1 MPEDIATVGTA
12 RNVGRSL
19 PSDQAQS
26 VVSGRLEYVTDRRLP
41 GMLHG
46 AVLRATVPHARIVAV
61 DTGRARAMAGV
72 HAVVLGSDVP
82 FNQLGPNEADGPV
95 LADTRIRQ
103 VGDAI
108 ALVAA
113 VDEGTARRAAQ
124 AIVVS
129 TEPLPV
135 VADARTALAPDAPAL
150 YGTGN
155 VAGRISFASGDV
167 EAALAGADLVVHR
180 TVSTPA
186 QEHAAIETPGGVA
199 VWENG
204 RVTIW
209 CGSQNPGL
217 HRRKV
222 ARAMGVELEDVRL
235 VSGPVG
241 GAFGARNDDPMPV
254 LLAVLSHAAG
264 KPVSLRMTREET
276 MVAGPKRHP
285 FHTAVRLG
293 VNRDGTFAASDMT
306 ALGDTGP
313 YLTSGPNVLKT
324 SAEMSVGPY
333 RMGVARFDGQVVH
346 TNNANAGAFRGY
358 GVPQVAFP
366 LETAIDEAAC
376 VLGLDPVEIR
386 LRNLLRGG
394 DRHGLYGHVVTSGL
408 RATEALLAAAADDWW
423 AERARWKRSARAPW
437 RRGTGIAMAVKGVG
451 LGSGRGDAARA
462 RLIVSLDGRVR
473 IWAGP
478 NHTGQAIDVA
488 YRQIAADTLGIAR
501 ERIDVVVGDSQL
513 VPESGAT
520 AASRSMYA
528 GGSAVRAVCE
538 QLLEA
543 VQDLG
548 GPDRLEAAA
557 ARLVDEQRAEFEATF
572 HLPDVADSGMIDP
585 EQLGTYAPHLV
596 YGTSA
601 QVVRLEVNELTGEIR
616 VAGVVCA
623 VDCGTAINP
632 GAVIGQAEGGVVQGL
647 GYALMEDYR
656 MAAGQPLTT
665 SLETYL
671 IPTIRDAPP
680 IRTHLIAG
688 EEPSGPLG
696 AKGMAEVVIVPTAA
710 AVAAAVADA
719 VGVRPGQLPLTPERI
734 MRALSARG
742 IDEGV
747 A

>member
-1 MPEDIATVGTA
+1 MADDIATVGA
-12 RNVGRSL
+12 RTNVGRSV
-19 PSDQAQS
+19 PSDQARA
-26 VVSGRLEYVTDRRLP
+26 VATGRLEYVTDRRLP

-46 AVLRATVPHARIVAV
+46 AVLRAAVPHARILDI
-61 DTGRARAMAGV
+61 DTTVARAMAGV
-72 HAVVLGSDVP
+72 HAIVLGMDVP
-82 FNQLGPNEADGPV
+82 FNQLGPGEADGPV

-108 ALVAA
+108 GLVAA
-113 VDEGTARRAAQ
+113 VDEGTARRAAE
-124 AIVVS
+124 AIVVT

-135 VADARTALAPDAPAL
+135 VSDARMALAPDAPRL
-150 YGTGN
+150 YDTGN
-155 VAGRISFASGDV
+155 VAGRIAFASGDV
-167 EAALAGADLVVHR
+167 EAALSAAHLVVHR
-180 TVSTPA
+180 TVATPS

-222 ARAMGVELEDVRL
+222 ARAMGVELDDVRL

-254 LLAVLSHAAG
+254 LLALLARAAE
-264 KPVSLRMTREET
+264 KPVALRMTREET

-285 FHTAVRLG
+285 FFTTLRLG
-293 VNRDGTFAASDMT
+293 VSRDGRFTASDMGVV
-306 ALGDTGP
+306 ADTGP

-333 RMGVARFDGQVVH
+333 RIGVARFDGQVVH

-366 LETAIDEAAC
+366 LETAIDEAAAA
-376 VLGLDPVEIR
+376 LGLDPVEIR
-386 LRNLLRGG
+386 LRNLLHGG

-408 RATEALLAAAADDWW
+408 RAMETLLTAAGDEWW
-423 AERARWKRSARAPW
+423 ADRSRWKQAARAPW

-488 YRQIAADTLGIAR
+488 YRQIAADTLGIAP

-528 GGSAVRAVCE
+528 GGSAVRDVCRK
-538 QLLEA
+538 LLEA
-543 VQDLG
+543 LREYG
-548 GPDRLEAAA
+548 GPTRIETAA

-572 HLPDVADSGMIDP
+572 HLPDVADPGMIDP

-596 YGTSA
+596 FGTSA
-601 QVVRLEVNELTGEIR
+601 QVVRLEVNDLTGETR

-623 VDCGTAINP
+623 VDCGRAINP
-632 GAVIGQAEGGVVQGL
+632 GAVVGQAEGGVVQGL

-656 MAAGQPLTT
+656 MADGRPQTD

-688 EEPSGPLG
+688 DEPSGPMG

-719 VGVRPGQLPLTPERI
+719 VGVRPARLPLTPERI
-734 MRALSARG
+734 LGALANRNSEA
-742 IDEGV
+742 GV